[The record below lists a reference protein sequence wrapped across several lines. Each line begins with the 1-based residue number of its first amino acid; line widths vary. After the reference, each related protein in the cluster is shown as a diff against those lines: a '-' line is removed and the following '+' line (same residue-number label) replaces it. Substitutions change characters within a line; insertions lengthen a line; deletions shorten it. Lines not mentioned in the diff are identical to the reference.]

1 MSLHALQP
9 RKYARR
15 RPELTPCYKIVQEH
29 LSTFIAEREA
39 EGRPLPDYVIKEFE
53 AYLECGIPAYGFL
66 RLKCEDCDEEKIVAF
81 SCKKR
86 GFCPSCCARR
96 QAEAAAHL
104 VDEVLPVIPYRQ
116 FVLSFPIP
124 LRYWLHSNR
133 QLYAKVHSIV
143 ISEIHRHYRRAA
155 MRSAIKDP
163 TPGSISFTQR
173 WGSALNL
180 NPHQHVLCPDGVYT
194 RVNGRA
200 TFRSLE
206 HITDDEVAA
215 LVEAIAQKVMRHLQK
230 KGYLSKDGDIVS
242 NPLADDIFRD
252 YDALSL
258 ATSSSIAGKIAF
270 GPNAGKYV
278 TRIGSGFGYGEEIPL
293 IKGKRCASVN
303 GFSLHANT
311 AINSL
316 QRDRLSQL
324 IEYIARGPLSNE
336 RLQIREDG
344 KVILQLKSKWADGTS
359 HLLFTPGEFIEK
371 LAALIPPPKTHLVRW
386 AGVFAP
392 NSPYRK
398 EITLKPEA
406 KKGFDF
412 TEMEGGSG
420 KRRKNYTWSKMLAR
434 VFKID
439 MLKCEC
445 CGGKLRPI
453 CAVTES
459 DAIRRYL
466 KSVEIDYE
474 PPPRGPPRYSQ
485 ESFDFEGGD
494 PLPEED
500 GDSSGGSGRNWSD

>member
-1 MSLHALQP
+1 MALHARHDLERSSLP
-9 RKYARR
+9 RYARR
-15 RPELTPCYKIVQEH
+15 RPEFTPCYRIVQEH
-29 LSTFIAEREA
+29 LSTFVAEREA
-39 EGRPLPDYVIKEFE
+39 EGRPLPKYVLEEFE
-53 AYLECGIPAYGFL
+53 AYLKCGIPAYGFL
-66 RLKCEDCDEEKIVAF
+66 RLECETCNQEKIVAF
-81 SCKKR
+81 SCKRR

-104 VDEVLPVIPYRQ
+104 VENVLPIIPYRQ

-133 QLYAKVHSIV
+133 LLYAKVHSIV
-143 ISEIHRHYRRAA
+143 IREIHRCIIGRAQ
-155 MRSAIKDP
+155 REGIKDP

-180 NPHQHVLCPDGVYT
+180 NPHMHVLCPDGVYT
-194 RVNGRA
+194 RVQGRA
-200 TFRSLE
+200 LFRQADA
-206 HITDDEVAA
+206 ITDDEVAS
-215 LVEAIAQKVMRHLQK
+215 LVETIAHRVMRHLQNE
-230 KGYLSKDGDIVS
+230 GYLSREGDVVTS
-242 NPLADDIFRD
+242 PLADDLFRD
-252 YDALSL
+252 YDAIAQ

-324 IEYIARGPLSNE
+324 IEYVARGPLSNE

-344 KVILQLKSKWADGTS
+344 NVMLQLKSKWADGTS
-359 HLLFTPGEFIEK
+359 HLLFTPSEFIEK
-371 LAALIPPPKTHLVRW
+371 LAALIPPPRSHLVRW

-398 EITLKPEA
+398 EITLRPAA

-412 TEMEGGSG
+412 TETEGGAG
-420 KRRKNYTWSKMLAR
+420 IRRKNYTWSKMLAR
-434 VFKID
+434 VFKIEVLRCD
-439 MLKCEC
+439 A
-445 CGGKLRPI
+445 CGGHLRPV
-453 CAVTES
+453 CAVTEPDS
-459 DAIRRYL
+459 IRRYL
-466 KSVEIDYE
+466 RHMNIDYD
-474 PPPRGPPRYSQ
+474 PLPRGPPRITQ
-485 ESFDFEGGD
+485 GVFDFDGED
-494 PLPEED
+494 QSLPK
-500 GDSSGGSGRNWSD
+500 

>member
-1 MSLHALQP
+1 MLAHATATP
-9 RKYARR
+9 KYARR
-15 RPELTPCYKIVQEH
+15 RPELTPCYKIIQEH
-29 LSTFIAEREA
+29 LSTFIAERES
-39 EGRPLPDYVIKEFE
+39 EGRPLPAYVVEEFE
-53 AYLECGIPAYGFL
+53 AYLECGILAYGFL

-96 QAEAAAHL
+96 QAETAAHL

-124 LRYWLHSNR
+124 LRYWLNCNR
-133 QLYAKVHSIV
+133 KLYAKVHSLV
-143 ISEIHRHYRRAA
+143 IREVHRYYINKANLQG
-155 MRSAIKDP
+155 IKAS

-180 NPHQHVLCPDGVYT
+180 NPHAHILCPDGVYA

-200 TFRSLE
+200 SFRQVDSV
-206 HITDDEVAA
+206 TDDEVAA
-215 LVEAIAQKVMRHLQK
+215 LVEAIAQKVMGYLK
-230 KGYLSKDGDIVS
+230 KQNYLSKDGDIVRH
-242 NPLADDIFRD
+242 PLVDELFRD
-252 YDALSL
+252 YDSLS
-258 ATSSSIAGKIAF
+258 AATTSSISGKIAF

-324 IEYIARGPLSNE
+324 VEYIARGPLSNE
-336 RLQIREDG
+336 RLQIRDDG
-344 KVILQLKSKWADGTS
+344 RVVLQLKSKWADGTS

-371 LAALIPPPKTHLVRW
+371 LAALIPPPRSHLVRW
-386 AGVFAP
+386 SGVFAP
-392 NSPYRK
+392 NSQFRK
-398 EITLKPEA
+398 EITLKPEM

-412 TEMEGGSG
+412 VAEGDDGGSG
-420 KRRKNYTWSKMLAR
+420 KKRGGKNYSWSKMLAR

-439 MLKCEC
+439 VLKCCC
-445 CGGKLRPI
+445 CGELRPV
-453 CAVTES
+453 CAVTDS
-459 DAIRRYL
+459 DSIRRYL
-466 KSVEIDYE
+466 KYLSIDYD
-474 PPPRGPPRYSQ
+474 PPPRGPPRFMQ
-485 ESFDFEGGD
+485 EGIGFEGWDETTADDRGLLD
-494 PLPEED
+494 P
-500 GDSSGGSGRNWSD
+500 G